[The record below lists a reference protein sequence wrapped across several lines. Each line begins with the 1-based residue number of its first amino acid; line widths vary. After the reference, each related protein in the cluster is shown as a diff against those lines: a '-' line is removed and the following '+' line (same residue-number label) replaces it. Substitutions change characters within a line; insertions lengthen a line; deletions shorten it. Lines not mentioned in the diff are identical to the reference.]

1 MIAET
6 SGLPLDLGG
15 AMNQTHILIV
25 DDHPLFRRGIRGS
38 IEPEADLVVV
48 GEAADGV
55 SAIQAVDQLSPD
67 IVLLDFNLPQLSG
80 LEVTKT
86 IKRHHPGIAVIILT
100 THEDDE
106 QLFHAIRVG
115 ASAYATKDIEA
126 DDLVQLIRRVAR
138 GEYII
143 NENVLSRPFVASRVL
158 DQFRELSSN
167 ESVPDNVF
175 SPLTPREIEIL
186 DHVAQGNS
194 NKEIARILSI
204 SDQTVKNHITS
215 ILRKLAVNDRT
226 QAVIYA
232 LKHGW
237 IRLEGDD
244 VDLTGD

>member
-1 MIAET
+1 M
-6 SGLPLDLGG
+6 
-15 AMNQTHILIV
+15 
-25 DDHPLFRRGIRGS
+25 
-38 IEPEADLVVV
+38 
-48 GEAADGV
+48 
-55 SAIQAVDQLSPD
+55 
-67 IVLLDFNLPQLSG
+67 
-80 LEVTKT
+80 
-86 IKRHHPGIAVIILT
+86 T

-115 ASAYATKDIEA
+115 AAAYATKDIESE
-126 DDLVQLIRRVAR
+126 DLVDLIRRVAR
-138 GEYII
+138 GEYLI
-143 NENVLSRPFVASRVL
+143 NDNVLSRPFVASRVL
-158 DQFRELSSN
+158 DQFRELSSIDTVA
-167 ESVPDNVF
+167 ENVF

>member
-1 MIAET
+1 VNRI
-6 SGLPLDLGG
+6 
-15 AMNQTHILIV
+15 QILIV

-38 IEPEADLVVV
+38 LENESDLIVV
-48 GEAADGV
+48 GEATDGITAV
-55 SAIQAVDQLSPD
+55 QMVDQLVPD
-67 IVLLDFNLPQLSG
+67 IVLLDVNLPQMNG
-80 LEVTKT
+80 LEVTRV
-86 IKRHHPGIAVIILT
+86 IKRRHPQTGVIILT
-100 THEDDE
+100 MREDDE

-115 ASAYATKDIEA
+115 AAAYATKDVEVEE
-126 DDLVQLIRRVAR
+126 LLRLIRRVAR
-138 GEYII
+138 GEYLI

-158 DQFRELSSN
+158 DQFRELSSI
-167 ESVPDNVF
+167 ETVAANVF

-186 DHVAQGNS
+186 DSVAQGNS

-237 IRLEGDD
+237 IRLDND
-244 VDLTGD
+244 PTDPTDN

>member
-1 MIAET
+1 
-6 SGLPLDLGG
+6 
-15 AMNQTHILIV
+15 MNQTQILIV
-25 DDHPLFRRGIRGS
+25 DDHPLFRRGVRGS
-38 IEPEADLVVV
+38 LEPETDLVVV
-48 GEAADGV
+48 GEAADGA
-55 SAIQAVDQLSPD
+55 SAVQAVNELSPD

-80 LEVTKT
+80 LEVTKM
-86 IKRHHPGIAVIILT
+86 IKRRHPGIAVIILT

-115 ASAYATKDIEA
+115 AAAYATKDIEA
-126 DDLVQLIRRVAR
+126 DDLVRLIRRVAQ

-158 DQFRELSSN
+158 DQFRELSSIDR
-167 ESVPDNVF
+167 VADNVF
-175 SPLTPREIEIL
+175 SPLTPREIQIL

-244 VDLTGD
+244 VGLTGD